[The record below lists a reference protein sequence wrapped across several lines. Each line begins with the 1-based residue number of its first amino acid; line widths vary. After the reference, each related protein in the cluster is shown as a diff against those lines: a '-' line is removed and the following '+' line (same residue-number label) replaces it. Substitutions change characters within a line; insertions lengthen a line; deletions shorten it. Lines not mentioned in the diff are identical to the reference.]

1 MVQQQQQQQRQQQAV
16 ESPEDITQSIP
27 VPADKIG

>member
-1 MVQQQQQQQRQQQAV
+1 MVQEQQQQQQQQVV

-27 VPADKIG
+27 VPADEIG